1 MFTSM
6 VFKAC
11 TDISFSSHVSPP
23 QPQILPPAQ
32 WSPLN
37 TFRDPGSH
45 QRWRWREEKKKGG
58 VWLKRTMKRHSKNVR
73 LHKRTLKFCT
83 RAKTPA
89 YTSKFPCACMHSH
102 SIALTL
108 CAPRTTAHQA
118 PLVVEFLRQY
128 WSGLPFPAPGDLFNP
143 GVKPTPPASA
153 GRLFTTVS
161 QLGSPKL
168 L

>member
-1 MFTSM
+1 MYLHL
-6 VFKAC
+6 
-11 TDISFSSHVSPP
+11 SHKYSP
-23 QPQILPPAQ
+23 QL
-32 WSPLN
+32 SGLLSTPLE
-37 TFRDPGSH
+37 TLAHTRDGGGEK
-45 QRWRWREEKKKGG
+45 RKKKGG